1 MLCIKSN
8 PPARWT
14 SDVCLDRDTENAE
27 CLLIKRWYG
36 LSVGLTRSLS
46 IYISPSLPRPQLLK
60 LPWQLL
66 LPLFLFSTLCLL
78 LPGWHQFHR
87 CVPLLSIQQR
97 LWCSWLVHPIL
108 HIVTNSLRMRSEI
121 RAHYIGFG
129 TKVPL
134 LFNQVI
140 LHDQFR
146 FTHVFFFHLV
156 INLQVCLNLPW
167 WQSCSDLPRMR
178 LYLQPIR
185 ISPDL
190 CPTSSLRLPLALSYS
205 QSLIM
210 ALICIVH
217 MVQKSQTK
225 SVRNESEDQYAMQA
239 HPTCQGR
246 WCLIPWQGWAGMSGG
261 SGRKLDPKG
270 QILVV
275 LLVMVGDR
283 ERALLGSCLGHIS
296 SFVLS
301 LSHEQPCGLR
311 CLHRHWQMLQE

>member
-1 MLCIKSN
+1 MRAPLKCKCSVLN
-8 PPARWT
+8 QTLLPAEPQT
-14 SDVCLDRDTENAE
+14 SV

-66 LPLFLFSTLCLL
+66 LPLFLSSTLCLL
-78 LPGWHQFHR
+78 LPGRHQFHR

-146 FTHVFFFHLV
+146 FTHVFFFFSSSYKPAGLPKSALMTIV
-156 INLQVCLNLPW
+156 FRPTQDATLSPTNPDQSWSLPNLQPSPP
-167 WQSCSDLPRMR
+167 SCAFLLSISHHGIDLHCT
-178 LYLQPIR
+178 YGAE
-185 ISPDL
+185 IS
-190 CPTSSLRLPLALSYS
+190 
-205 QSLIM
+205 
-210 ALICIVH
+210 
-217 MVQKSQTK
+217 
-225 SVRNESEDQYAMQA
+225 N
-239 HPTCQGR
+239 
-246 WCLIPWQGWAGMSGG
+246 
-261 SGRKLDPKG
+261 
-270 QILVV
+270 
-275 LLVMVGDR
+275 
-283 ERALLGSCLGHIS
+283 
-296 SFVLS
+296 
-301 LSHEQPCGLR
+301 
-311 CLHRHWQMLQE
+311 